1 MWIFRQ
7 SLLTNLGQFERV
19 EADDGCIGEHPK
31 HAKCPNGFTNP
42 KETLLMQQRIQNRQ
56 ESVNNRF
63 KFWEILKQFYRH
75 DIDRHGEIVRSIVVI
90 TQLAIN
96 NGEKLFQ
103 TGYRDPPYDD
113 SDASTTS
120 STTASEDNND

>member
-1 MWIFRQ
+1 
-7 SLLTNLGQFERV
+7 
-19 EADDGCIGEHPK
+19 
-31 HAKCPNGFTNP
+31 
-42 KETLLMQQRIQNRQ
+42 MQQHVRNQQ
-56 ESVNNRF
+56 ESANNRF
-63 KFWEILKQFYRH
+63 KFWEILKQFHQH
-75 DIDRHGEIVRSIVVI
+75 DIDRHGEFARSIDVI

-96 NGEKLFQ
+96 DGEKLFQ